1 MGYTVG
7 VDLGGHFI
15 KVGLVDEEG
24 RVASRVEAPTS
35 AEKGREVS
43 IGRLVETVKEFLV
56 GCRDRGVPDGV
67 GVGSPGLV
75 DVEEGVVRF
84 SPNFPGWLDVP
95 LRSILQE
102 ATGLPV
108 ALENDANA
116 AALAEKEF
124 GAGRDFSNFVFVTLG
139 TGVGG
144 AIVLDGKLFRGPWG
158 TAGEIGHMTVD
169 PDGPKCNCG
178 NYGCLERFVGI
189 ERIVERAREK
199 LRAWK
204 GRTVLL
210 DMVGEDLDGLTP
222 EHLSEAAKLGDELA
236 LRVWE
241 EVGTY
246 LGIAFASVANL
257 LNPEAFV
264 LGGGVSRAGEVLL
277 GPIRETIR
285 KRAMKVPAGLVRV
298 LTAQVQDAGIVGASL
313 LVRREASGGRR
324 LLTGGTS

>member
-1 MGYTVG
+1 MGYAVG

-24 RVASRVEAPTS
+24 RVVSRVEAPTS
-35 AEKGREVS
+35 AERGREAS
-43 IGRLVETVKEFLV
+43 IGRLVETVREFLA
-56 GCRDRGVPDGV
+56 GCRGVPDGV

-124 GAGRDFSNFVFVTLG
+124 GAGRDLSNFVFVTLG

-144 AIVLDGKLFRGPWG
+144 AIVLDGKLFRGPSG

-178 NYGCLERFVGI
+178 NNGCLEMFVGI

-199 LRAWK
+199 LRTWK
-204 GRTVLL
+204 GRTVLV
-210 DMVGEDLDGLTP
+210 DVVGGDLDGLTP
-222 EHLSEAAKLGDELA
+222 KHLSEAAKLGDELA
-236 LRVWE
+236 LKVWE

-246 LGIAFASVANL
+246 LGIAFASIANL

-285 KRAMKVPAGLVRV
+285 KRAMRVPAGLVRV
-298 LTAQVQDAGIVGASL
+298 LTAQVRDAGIVGASL
-313 LVRREASGGRR
+313 LVR
-324 LLTGGTS
+324 